1 MQRILVYTL
10 MTLSALIGVG
20 MMLSFTAGGVAFGVG
35 FLSAALALWLLYR
48 GVQALELSADLLA
61 QSLLQRSRAKDSS
74 ESAPLPSET
83 QSEDVRP
90 AQPAPVGD

>member
-10 MTLSALIGVG
+10 TALLTLIGVG

-48 GVQALELSADLLA
+48 GVQVLELSTDLLA
-61 QSLLQRSRAKDSS
+61 QSLVQRSRAKDPL
-74 ESAPLPSET
+74 EPAPHRSET
-83 QSEDVRP
+83 QNEVPPP
-90 AQPAPVGD
+90 AHSAPAGD